1 MLIIKKVI
9 IAILVTPVS
18 HVKHLGAERIHLLII
33 TVPWNF
39 FRSDLDWISETLAN
53 IELSGWA
60 GVPV

>member
-9 IAILVTPVS
+9 NAILVTPVS

-39 FRSDLDWISETLAN
+39 FRSDLDWIS
-53 IELSGWA
+53 ISGA
-60 GVPV
+60 A